1 LIESLENLDEIR
13 NELELKLA
21 NEEKD
26 VIKYL
31 IVSAEWVH
39 GFKANVDNTYSYRC
53 SKNWCTKKLDRED
66 IIALIAGITNKR
78 IRFPKKDEID
88 DFCRVYEE
96 LYEKTWNGK
105 IPSKTELRYWIY
117 AFAFEYAKTSDEKC
131 KKIKE
136 EKQKRR

>member
-1 LIESLENLDEIR
+1 MGVIE
-13 NELELKLA
+13 KLA
-21 NEEKD
+21 NKTSE
-26 VIKYL
+26 IGWSGYT
-31 IVSAEWVH
+31 A
-39 GFKANVDNTYSYRC
+39 
-53 SKNWCTKKLDRED
+53 SKQTWIIRTAIDALKTGVQRKLDRED
-66 IIALIAGITNKR
+66 IIALMAGIVNKK

-88 DFCRVYEE
+88 DFCRAVYEE

-117 AFAFEYAKTSDEKC
+117 AFAFEYAKKSDEKC